1 MENTVIGG
9 LLLFGGI
16 IISLGYNKTQG
27 TILLLSLLM
36 IVSISILTS
45 LAPSE
50 TSVSTE
56 HFQEDLITVPDINIP
71 EVQNVPNT
79 TNQALPMPLNVEVP
93 KALGENLPTIT
104 NITEAPNPPFK
115 KIVGKSDK
123 TIESVKFYDMNNK
136 VLESGTSSKGT
147 EFSYQCPNN
156 SNIVGYRFN
165 NQGNERDD
173 TSMLG
178 GLGPVYCADGTILDN
193 VVGKEQ
199 NSSLGETSAN
209 K

>member
-36 IVSISILTS
+36 IVSISLLTS
-45 LAPSE
+45 LQPSE
-50 TSVSTE
+50 ASVSTE
-56 HFQEDLITVPDINIP
+56 NFQADVTMPTLNIPAVPD
-71 EVQNVPNT
+71 VPAVPMAK
-79 TNQALPMPLNVEVP
+79 QELPMPLNIEIP
-93 KALGENLPTIT
+93 TALGENLPTIT
-104 NITEAPNPPFK
+104 MITESPNPPFK
-115 KIVGKSDK
+115 KIVGRSDK
-123 TIESVKFYDMNNK
+123 TVESVKFYDMNNK
-136 VLESGTSSKGT
+136 VLESGTSSRGT

-193 VVGKEQ
+193 VVGKQQ
-199 NSSLGETSAN
+199 NKLKRPGLAH
-209 K
+209 

>member
-36 IVSISILTS
+36 IVSISLLTS
-45 LAPSE
+45 LQTSE
-50 TSVSTE
+50 ASVSTE
-56 HFQEDLITVPDINIP
+56 NFENKELTMPTLNIP
-71 EVQNVPNT
+71 DVPAVPVT
-79 TNQALPMPLNVEVP
+79 QQELPMPLNIQIP
-93 KALGENLPTIT
+93 TALGENMPTIT
-104 NITEAPNPPFK
+104 KITEAPNPPFK
-115 KIVGKSDK
+115 KIVGRSDK
-123 TIESVKFYDMNNK
+123 TVESVKFYDMNNK
-136 VLESGTSSKGT
+136 VLESGSSSRGT
-147 EFSYQCPNN
+147 EFSYQCPND

-193 VVGKEQ
+193 VVGKPQ
-199 NSSLGETSAN
+199 NNSLGEIPQTN
-209 K
+209 